1 MEKDFEGKKLL
12 VVNAHPDDEMGY
24 ASVLAH
30 YAARGARVRI
40 VSATLGQKGF
50 RDHTGIDDGEELA
63 RVRREE
69 LETASRVLG
78 LDPPIALEF
87 VDKELLGAV
96 QDRVRQRIAEVLD
109 ELRPD
114 AVITFGPDGVTGHVD
129 HRAVSSFVTE
139 IVQARERGPR
149 LYYFALPLAH
159 VAAVAERTGRTFLGV
174 ADRHLT
180 TRVVVSDEDVER
192 GIEAI
197 GTYRSQFAPAAMER
211 VQSGF
216 RATTKEVYFRQ
227 ALPVP
232 TGDGGVERTLSESLF
247 EGV

>member
-30 YAARGARVRI
+30 YAARGAHVRI

-69 LETASRVLG
+69 LETASRFLG

-96 QDRVRQRIAEVLD
+96 QDRVRQRIAEVL
-109 ELRPD
+109 ETEATLHEPEHP
-114 AVITFGPDGVTGHVD
+114 VEPGPM
-129 HRAVSSFVTE
+129 
-139 IVQARERGPR
+139 RG
-149 LYYFALPLAH
+149 LVEFH
-159 VAAVAERTGRTFLGV
+159 
-174 ADRHLT
+174 
-180 TRVVVSDEDVER
+180 DVEFR
-192 GIEAI
+192 YPGAEDPVLTGISFTAEPGSTTAI
-197 GTYRSQFAPAAMER
+197 IGSTG
-211 VQSGF
+211 SGKSTLINLLI
-216 RATTKEVYFRQ
+216 RA
-227 ALPVP
+227 
-232 TGDGGVERTLSESLF
+232 
-247 EGV
+247 